1 MPIRGVDR
9 LRKAAEDSVTI
20 FQFIL
25 DPRVGGP
32 HVYVRTLAEGLPP
45 SFRTVVVT
53 AGKGPITD
61 IALFNLRHWLR
72 WLYPLEVI
80 LNAFR
85 LCWMFRRRKSR
96 QRVIFDVHGAANLAP
111 IVAARI
117 LNIPLVW
124 HFHETL
130 NGFSILAA
138 LGKRMA
144 AGMSHQKVVVA
155 KKAAAVF
162 SLQDATLIP
171 GAVDPNFWSSA
182 KSALRPFDGTRRL
195 RILSVGNINPL
206 KGADVLL
213 NALETFGQ
221 PWELVIVGTE
231 LQTYSGYAQN
241 LREHA
246 VRLES
251 PTRRTRFA
259 GWQSPEE
266 VRSLMVAS
274 DVFVLPSRSE
284 ACPLALLEAMAAGCV
299 CIATDV
305 GDVREILG
313 VVGCGI
319 VVPSE
324 STSAL
329 AAAIEH
335 VAEIDVDERQ
345 RMGKLAQEAIAARYS
360 LQTQAEMH
368 LGIYKKLAS
377 LSEGTA

>member
-1 MPIRGVDR
+1 MN
-9 LRKAAEDSVTI
+9 
-20 FQFIL
+20 
-25 DPRVGGP
+25 
-32 HVYVRTLAEGLPP
+32 
-45 SFRTVVVT
+45 VV
-53 AGKGPITD
+53 
-61 IALFNLRHWLR
+61 W
-72 WLYPLEVI
+72 
-80 LNAFR
+80 
-85 LCWMFRRRKSR
+85 LCWRFRRRKSR
-96 QRVIFDVHGAANLAP
+96 RHVVFDVHGVANLAP

-144 AGMSHQKVVVA
+144 AGMSHQTVVVA

-182 KSALRPFDGTRRL
+182 KSAPRPFDGIRQL
-195 RILSVGNINPL
+195 RILSVGNLNPL

-213 NALETFGQ
+213 NALETLGH

-231 LQTYSGYAQN
+231 LQTYSVYAKH

-246 VRLES
+246 ARLES

-259 GWQSPEE
+259 GWRSPEE
-266 VRSLMVAS
+266 VRSLMVDS

-305 GDVREILG
+305 GDVREILE
-313 VVGCGI
+313 VAGCGI

-324 STSAL
+324 SSSAL
-329 AAAIEH
+329 AAAIDH
-335 VAEIDVDERQ
+335 VTEIGTVERQ
-345 RMGKLAQEAIAARYS
+345 RMGKLAQEAIVARYS
-360 LQTQAEMH
+360 QQTQAEKH
-368 LGIYKKLAS
+368 LVIYKKLAS
-377 LSEGTA
+377 ISERTA